1 MHIVPLHDLGPVKT
15 FEPPNHEVPTGDSLE
30 VIHKNEIDRRTAE
43 RADNRNRTGG
53 CSLGDD
59 GAKSRRNFRNETADE
74 RSGRSS
80 NSALGKES
88 RSVFCEFAQ
97 QRP

>member
-1 MHIVPLHDLGPVKT
+1 MLREMHIVPLHDLGSVKT

-43 RADNRNRTGG
+43 RADNRNRAGR

-59 GAKSRRNFRNETADE
+59 GAKSRSNFRNETADKE
-74 RSGRSS
+74 WTRLQLRVGSG
-80 NSALGKES
+80 K
-88 RSVFCEFAQ
+88 
-97 QRP
+97 

>member
-1 MHIVPLHDLGPVKT
+1 MHIVPLHDLCSVKT
-15 FEPPNHEVPTGDSLE
+15 FEPPNHEVSTGNSLE
-30 VIHKNEIDRRTAE
+30 VIHKNEIDRRAAE

-59 GAKSRRNFRNETADE
+59 GTKSRRNFRNETADK
-74 RSGRSS
+74 RSGRGC
-80 NSALGKES
+80 NSTLSQES